1 MDIIVAPWG
10 IDDNDGT
17 REKPFAALARARD
30 AVRELKARHNGQ
42 LPDGGVT
49 VWLHGGR
56 DAAFRDLRAR
66 GAFLVSAR
74 RTDGM
79 VSEVS
84 ILSERGGSCRLA
96 MPWDG
101 AAVTL
106 SEEGG
111 VARGVAVG
119 KDGIE
124 FECRPGGRYHMGPV
138 DNHDRVEPTIT
149 GNG

>member
-1 MDIIVAPWG
+1 MDIIIAPWG

-17 REKPFAALARARD
+17 REKPFATLSRARD
-30 AVRELKARHNGQ
+30 AVRELKARYNGQ
-42 LPDGGVT
+42 LPEGGVT
-49 VWLHGGR
+49 VWLHGG
-56 DAAFRDLRAR
+56 R

-79 VSEVS
+79 VSDVS

-111 VARGVAVG
+111 GARGVAVG
-119 KDGIE
+119 RDGIE
-124 FECRPGGRYHMGPV
+124 FECRSGGRYHMGPV

-149 GNG
+149 ENC